1 MSGSVSSPASRP
13 AIVFVVAAAEN
24 GVIGRDGDLPWKL
37 KSDMARFK
45 ALTLNKPVIMGR
57 KTWATLRK
65 PLVHRTNIV
74 VTRDTSFAAPG
85 ALVVHSIDEAIAAAT
100 RDAKERGANEI
111 AVIGG
116 ADVYR
121 QFMPHV
127 DRVELTRVHA
137 DTQGDAV
144 FPDLPHAA
152 WRETFREDQAA
163 GPGDDASV
171 TYLTYE
177 RIAP

>member
-1 MSGSVSSPASRP
+1 MK
-13 AIVFVVAAAEN
+13 IVFVVAAAEN

-45 ALTLNKPVIMGR
+45 ALTINKPVVMGR
-57 KTWATLRK
+57 KTWASLPK

-74 VTRDTSFAAPG
+74 VTRDKDFAPAG
-85 ALVVHSIDEAIAAAT
+85 AEVVHSIEAAIAAAT
-100 RDAKERGANEI
+100 RDAQARGVNEI

-116 ADVYR
+116 AEIYR

-127 DRVELTRVHA
+127 DRIELTRVHTP
-137 DTQGDAV
+137 TQGDAV
-144 FPDLPHAA
+144 FPDLSPDA
-152 WRETFREDQAA
+152 WRETFCEPHAA
-163 GPGDDASV
+163 GPGDEASF

-177 RIAP
+177 RIEA